1 MTLADHLP
9 GSTNSSSFSDP
20 PSTALVLVFHHLLPV
35 FGRKK
40 LLPTSMSPH
49 RRSYKAF
56 HKSGVLPRDNAVT
69 KITEASQVGVE
80 LRLEDDVMSDNVINP

>member
-1 MTLADHLP
+1 
-9 GSTNSSSFSDP
+9 
-20 PSTALVLVFHHLLPV
+20 
-35 FGRKK
+35 
-40 LLPTSMSPH
+40 MSPH